1 MDVVIERLLHEEKK
15 VQDRLSS
22 VISNDSA
29 LRINSRMRRKG
40 PRCHYCKRF
49 GHIQRNCSERPQ
61 NERKFTTTTSQQ
73 MERKYPKYRVNKVE
87 VEQNESSN
95 SDSDIGLVVSHT
107 LSIGE

>member
-61 NERKFTTTTSQQ
+61 NERNLPHEPADGK
-73 MERKYPKYRVNKVE
+73 E
-87 VEQNESSN
+87 VFNN
-95 SDSDIGLVVSHT
+95 IK
-107 LSIGE
+107 